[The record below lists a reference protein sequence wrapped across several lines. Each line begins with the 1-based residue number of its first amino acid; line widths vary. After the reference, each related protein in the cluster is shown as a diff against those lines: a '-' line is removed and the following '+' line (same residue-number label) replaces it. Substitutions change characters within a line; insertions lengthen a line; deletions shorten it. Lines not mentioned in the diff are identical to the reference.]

1 MNRDLHRLLCGLLL
15 AVAVGCQSSSSA
27 KTPSDTGA
35 DPRLTE
41 QFEEPERPLEFW
53 IERFESESREVYANR
68 QAIVDAL
75 ALEPGADVADVGA
88 GTGAFEP
95 PLLAAVGAEGR
106 VYAVD
111 ISPRFLEHLREL
123 AAAQGWTNVS
133 VVEASE
139 TSSNL
144 PPDSVDVV
152 FSVAT
157 YHHFTHVE
165 PTLASLRS
173 ALRPGGRMVIV
184 DFRRIPG
191 ESSQWVLDHVRAGSE
206 TVRSEIE
213 AAGFE
218 FVRSIDLLEENFILE
233 FAVK

>member
-88 GTGAFEP
+88 GSYAKSACVAPSRSRRGVRTERPSASAWAWTG
-95 PLLAAVGAEGR
+95 
-106 VYAVD
+106 
-111 ISPRFLEHLREL
+111 
-123 AAAQGWTNVS
+123 QGWTRW
-133 VVEASE
+133 
-139 TSSNL
+139 
-144 PPDSVDVV
+144 P
-152 FSVAT
+152 
-157 YHHFTHVE
+157 
-165 PTLASLRS
+165 
-173 ALRPGGRMVIV
+173 RP
-184 DFRRIPG
+184 
-191 ESSQWVLDHVRAGSE
+191 
-206 TVRSEIE
+206 
-213 AAGFE
+213 AGFGGW
-218 FVRSIDLLEENFILE
+218 L
-233 FAVK
+233 